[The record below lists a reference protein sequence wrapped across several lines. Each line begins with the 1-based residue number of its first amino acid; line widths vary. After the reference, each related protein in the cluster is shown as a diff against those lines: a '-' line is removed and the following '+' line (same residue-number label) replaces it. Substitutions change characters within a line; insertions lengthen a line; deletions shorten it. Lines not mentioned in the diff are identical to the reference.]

1 MESDNL
7 EPLRKQMSRRELLRK
22 AGDVAM
28 AVATPTV
35 LSAVLGPLAWE
46 WGQNKWN
53 TEELQQRI
61 ESGKKDIRDRYGVT
75 VSITPGEFPL
85 EDKVQRSTLFTKEV
99 ASLYIRFK
107 ALEGVRHVLSQYPP
121 PLIRKHVREIRI
133 VKDLEMV
140 NSLGIVDTASG
151 TIDYAK
157 KLIVANVIPLLDTYF
172 ALLGDVPSKKT
183 LHHEIAHLI
192 CRDIRDSDWKALHPG
207 VEYLSFFAKGV
218 RDEAAA
224 EGFVRAH
231 SMTSPGEDIAT
242 VAEVL
247 LRPGS
252 QYSDK
257 LQKDTILNRKA
268 EYLKNWFGKESD
280 GLMDDTFWNDL
291 KAGRV
296 DEQYWQHRQEAR

>member
-1 MESDNL
+1 
-7 EPLRKQMSRRELLRK
+7 
-22 AGDVAM
+22 M
-28 AVATPTV
+28 AVATPPM

-53 TEELQQRI
+53 AEELQQRI
-61 ESGKKDIRDRYGVT
+61 ELGKKDIKDRYGVT

-85 EDKVQRSTLFTKEV
+85 EDKVQRSELFTKEV

-107 ALEGVRHVLSQYPP
+107 ALESVEGVLSQYPS
-121 PLIRKHVREIRI
+121 PLVRKYVREIRI

-140 NSLGIVDTASG
+140 SPSGMVDSASG
-151 TIDYAK
+151 TVDYAK
-157 KLIVANVIPLLDTYF
+157 KLIVTNVIPLLDAHF

-183 LHHEIAHLI
+183 LHHEIAHLV
-192 CRDIRDSDWKALHPG
+192 CRDIPDSEWKALHPG

-218 RDEAAA
+218 GDEEAA
-224 EGFVRAH
+224 EGFIRAH

-242 VAEVL
+242 VAEVI

-257 LQKDTILNRKA
+257 LQKDSILNRKA
-268 EYLKNWFGKESD
+268 GYLKNWYEKESD
-280 GLMDDTFWNDL
+280 GLMNNTFWEDL

-296 DEQYWQHRQEAR
+296 DQQYWQRREETK